1 VNAANV
7 EARFEDAIESA
18 LLDDGWLAGPADY
31 STELGLD
38 TSELESFIKDT
49 QPDQVE
55 QLAVAHGGI
64 DAAQRELAKLVA
76 SEIDDRGALDVLR
89 HGVKDRGVTIRL
101 AYFRPSHTLARGAL
115 DQYQANRLM
124 IARQFRYSAR
134 DPGKSVDLALFL
146 NGIPVATA
154 ELKNPATGQTAE
166 DAKHQYR
173 TARDPKELIFAR
185 RTLVHF
191 AVDPDLAFITT
202 RLAGA
207 KTRFLPFNTGSNGP
221 GQPGGA
227 GNPHGA
233 VPGGYRT
240 SYLWEQVWH
249 RDAWLDLIH
258 RFLHV
263 EDQNAKK
270 GRAPAP
276 RRGDAHVQPMIFPRF
291 HQWHAV
297 RELIAHAAT
306 HGAGTNYLVMHSAG
320 SGKSNTIAW
329 VAHRLSSLHTPGDP
343 GLIDPAAW
351 EAGLGPNQ
359 PVFDKVVVITD
370 RRVLD
375 AQLQDTIYQFEHVS
389 GVVQRID
396 EDSDQLA
403 RALAGQTA
411 RIVITTLQKFPF
423 VLDKVAGLDGRRY
436 AIVIDEAHSSQSG
449 GKSSEAL
456 KRALGRLGSDDVDA
470 DGDPLTASALARGRH
485 PNLSYFA
492 FTATPKNKTL
502 QLFGHKSPETG
513 DWEPFHTYGMRQAIE
528 EGFILDVLRSYLTYQ
543 TYWRLKNAAVEEASR
558 QVDPRKTKAKLVRA
572 AELHPTSREQR
583 AQIIVDHFREH
594 AMGRLGGRAKAMV
607 VTRSREHAVKL
618 YQAIRSYMAKREF
631 TDCGTLVAF
640 SGTLTLD
647 DIDYTEPKLNG
658 FSERELPGR
667 FGYVKADD
675 PHAATRGQPE
685 YRILVVAEKYQTGFD
700 QPLLT
705 TMYVD
710 KPLVGLAAV
719 QTLSRLNRTHPLKSQ
734 EDVCVL
740 DFANDAEDIQT
751 AFKPYFEEA
760 LAEPTDPNLLY
771 VKERDLKR
779 YQLLVDSEI
788 MAFAAAYQEAERGS
802 ATRSQLERAHAQL
815 YRFTDPARDRYAA
828 LAVSDPQTAEEFR
841 AALNDYVRAYGFLAQ
856 VVGYADRDLEALYL
870 YGRFLWNRLPRRAD
884 AGVDIGQVDLTH
896 LRIVKT
902 GAADMHLIAEGPQ
915 MLPGFAG
922 DAGAAGREVEEVPL
936 AQVIAD
942 LNDRYG
948 LDLGTADQVW
958 AVQQVTAIA
967 EDPVVAQAG
976 LVNDI
981 DKFGQVFDQH
991 LERVVVDRAEA
1002 NDTLVKRF
1010 FDDKAFHEAFTHV
1023 ARKHA
1028 YELIRRPAR
1037 REAERRA
1044 TGSSAAQDP
1053 GITPS

>member
-1 VNAANV
+1 MKADI

-18 LLDDGWLAGPADY
+18 LLESGWLAGPASY
-31 STELGLD
+31 SHQLGLD
-38 TSELESFIKDT
+38 TAELDAFIQAT
-49 QPDQVE
+49 QPKE
-55 QLAVAHGGI
+55 FRRLADAHGG
-64 DAAQRELAKLVA
+64 AETARRELAKLVA
-76 SEIDDRGALDVLR
+76 AQIDDRGALDVLR
-89 HGVKDRGVTIRL
+89 HGVKDRGVTVKL
-101 AYFRPSHTLARGAL
+101 AYFRPSHTLAQGAL
-115 DQYQANRLM
+115 TLYQANRLTV
-124 IARQFRYSAR
+124 ARQFRYSAA
-134 DPGKSVDLALFL
+134 DPAKSVDLALFL
-146 NGIPVATA
+146 NGVPVATA
-154 ELKNPATGQTAE
+154 ELKNPAKRQTVE
-166 DAKHQYR
+166 DAKQQYR
-173 TARDPKELIFAR
+173 ADRDPKELIFAR

-207 KTRFLPFNTGSNGP
+207 KTRFLPFNMGSAGP
-221 GQPGGA
+221 GRPGGA
-227 GNPHGA
+227 GNPPA
-233 VPGGYRT
+233 RAPGGYRT
-240 SYLWEQVWH
+240 SYLWEQVWQ

-270 GRAPAP
+270 GRPPAP
-276 RRGDAHVQPMIFPRF
+276 RRGDAHVQPLIFPRF

-297 RELIAHAAT
+297 RELIAHAAA

-329 VAHRLSSLHTPGDP
+329 TAHRLASLHTPGDP
-343 GLIDPAAW
+343 AMIAPAAR
-351 EAGLGPNQ
+351 EAGLGPDE

-375 AQLQDTIYQFEHVS
+375 SQLQDTIYQFEHVS

-396 EDSDQLA
+396 EDSEQLA
-403 RALAGQTA
+403 QALAGQTA
-411 RIVITTLQKFPF
+411 RIIITTLQKFPF
-423 VLDKVAGLDGRRY
+423 VLDKVAGLASRRY

-456 KRALGRLGSDDVDA
+456 KRALGRLGSDDIDD

-502 QLFGHKSPETG
+502 QLFGRQDPATG
-513 DWEPFHTYGMRQAIE
+513 DWEPFHTYAMRQAID
-528 EGFILDVLRSYLTYQ
+528 EGFILDVLRNYLTYQ
-543 TYWRLKNAAVEEASR
+543 TYWRLRNAAVEEASR
-558 QVDPRKTKAKLVRA
+558 QVDPRKAKAKLVRA
-572 AELHPTSREQR
+572 AELHPTSLEQR

-607 VTRSREHAVKL
+607 VTRSREHAVRL
-618 YQAIRSYMAKREF
+618 YQAIRAYNGKREF
-631 TDCGTLVAF
+631 TDCAALVAF

-647 DIDYTEPKLNG
+647 DLDYTEPKLNG
-658 FSERELPGR
+658 FPERELPAR

-675 PHAATRGQPE
+675 PHAASRGQQE

-740 DFANDAEDIQT
+740 DLANDAVDIQA

-771 VKERDLKR
+771 VKERDLKG

-788 MAFAAAYQEAERGS
+788 MAFAAEYLKAEETS

-828 LAVSDPQTAEEFR
+828 LAEADPRTAEEFR
-841 AALNDYVRAYGFLAQ
+841 AALNDYVRAYGFLSQ
-856 VVGYADRDLEALYL
+856 IVGYSDPELEALYL

-884 AGVDIGQVDLTH
+884 AGVDVGQVDLTH

-902 GAADMHLIAEGPQ
+902 GEADVRLAPEGPHL
-915 MLPGFAG
+915 LPGFAA
-922 DAGAAGREVEEVPL
+922 DADGAAAEPEEVPL
-936 AQVIAD
+936 AEVISD
-942 LNDRYG
+942 LNNRYG

-958 AVQQVTAIA
+958 AVQQVVAIA
-967 EDPVVAQAG
+967 EDPAVAQAG

-981 DKFGQVFDQH
+981 DKFGQVFDEH

-1002 NDTLVKRF
+1002 NDTLVRRF
-1010 FDDKAFHEAFTHV
+1010 FDDQGFHEAFTHV
-1023 ARKHA
+1023 ARRHA

-1037 REAERRA
+1037 REAQQRT
-1044 TGSSAAQDP
+1044 TGSGPAQDP
-1053 GITPS
+1053 GGTHP

>member
-1 VNAANV
+1 MNAVDV

-18 LLDDGWLAGPADY
+18 LLEGGWLAGPASY
-31 STELGLD
+31 SHELGLD
-38 TSELESFIKDT
+38 TAELDAFIKAT
-49 QPDQVE
+49 QPREFQR
-55 QLAVAHGGI
+55 LAEAHGGTE
-64 DAAQRELAKLVA
+64 AASMQLAKLVA
-76 SEIDDRGALDVLR
+76 AQIDDRGALDVIR

-101 AYFRPSHTLARGAL
+101 AYFRPSHTLADAAL
-115 DQYQANRLM
+115 DLYQANRPVV
-124 IARQFRYSAR
+124 ARQFRYSAL
-134 DPGKSVDLALFL
+134 DPSKSVDLALFL
-146 NGIPVATA
+146 NGIPIATA
-154 ELKNPATGQTAE
+154 ELKNPAKGQTVE
-166 DAKHQYR
+166 DAKQQYR
-173 TARDPKELIFAR
+173 ANRDPKELIFAR

-207 KTRFLPFNTGSNGP
+207 KTRFLPFNTGSAGP
-221 GQPGGA
+221 GRPGGA
-227 GNPHGA
+227 GNPTAGE
-233 VPGGYRT
+233 PGGYRT
-240 SYLWEQVWH
+240 SYLWEQVWQ

-270 GRAPAP
+270 GRPPAP
-276 RRGDAHVQPMIFPRF
+276 RRGDAHVQPLIFPRF

-297 RELIAHAAT
+297 RELIAHAAA

-329 VAHRLSSLHTPGDP
+329 TAHRLASLHTPGDP
-343 GLIDPAAW
+343 AMIDPAAR
-351 EAGLGPNQ
+351 EAGLGPNE

-375 AQLQDTIYQFEHVS
+375 SQLQDTIYQFEHAS

-396 EDSDQLA
+396 EDSEQLA
-403 RALAGQTA
+403 QALAGQTA

-423 VLDKVAGLDGRRY
+423 VLDKVAGLATRRY

-456 KRALGRLGSDDVDA
+456 KRALGRLGSDDIDD

-502 QLFGHKSPETG
+502 QLFGRKDPATG
-513 DWEPFHTYGMRQAIE
+513 DWEPFHTYAMRQAID
-528 EGFILDVLRSYLTYQ
+528 EGFILDVLRNYLTYQ
-543 TYWRLKNAAVEEASR
+543 TYWRLRNAAVEEASR
-558 QVDPRKTKAKLVRA
+558 QVDPRKAKATLVRA
-572 AELHPTSREQR
+572 AELHPTSLEQR

-607 VTRSREHAVKL
+607 VTRSREHAVRL
-618 YQAIRSYMAKREF
+618 YQAIRAYTDRREF
-631 TDCGTLVAF
+631 TDCAALVAF

-647 DIDYTEPKLNG
+647 DLDYTEPKLNG
-658 FSERELPGR
+658 FPERELPAR

-675 PHAATRGQPE
+675 PHAATRGQAE
-685 YRILVVAEKYQTGFD
+685 YRILVAAEKYQTGFD

-740 DFANDAEDIQT
+740 DLANNAEDIQA
-751 AFKPYFEEA
+751 AFRPYFEEA

-771 VKERDLKR
+771 VKERDLKG

-788 MAFAAAYQEAERGS
+788 MAFAAEYLKAEETS

-828 LAVSDPQTAEEFR
+828 LAEADPQTAEEFR
-841 AALNDYVRAYGFLAQ
+841 AALNDYVRAYGFLSQ
-856 VVGYADRDLEALYL
+856 IVGYADPELEALYL

-884 AGVDIGQVDLTH
+884 AGVDVGQIDLTH

-902 GAADMHLIAEGPQ
+902 GEADVRLAPEGPHV
-915 MLPGFAG
+915 LPGFAA
-922 DAGAAGREVEEVPL
+922 DAGGAAAEPEEVPL

-942 LNDRYG
+942 LNHRYG
-948 LDLGTADQVW
+948 LDLGTSDQIW
-958 AVQQVTAIA
+958 AVQQVVAIA
-967 EDPVVAQAG
+967 EDPAVAQAG

-981 DKFGQVFDQH
+981 DKFGQVFDEH

-1010 FDDKAFHEAFTHV
+1010 FDDPAFHEAFTHV
-1023 ARKHA
+1023 ARRHA

-1037 REAERRA
+1037 REAQQRT
-1044 TGSSAAQDP
+1044 TGSGPAQDP
-1053 GITPS
+1053 GGTHA